1 MADTRQ
7 VDRSAAPGWLPLDT
21 ALNLRDVGGLPVT
34 GGGSIRPRTLLRSG
48 SLRQLSPADAA
59 TLVAEFG
66 LRTVVDLRT
75 PEELAAD
82 GPSNLAKAGVAT
94 AHLPLI
100 SDVDDAMLKANADAD
115 AVRVLAEAYRAFLD
129 QRGEHL
135 VTAARLVA
143 WTGTGSILVH
153 CAAGKDRTGVT
164 VAVLLD
170 AVGVDRAAVLADYDA
185 TNEVIEEVIAALV
198 AAAGDGDSMIS
209 RIPLAMRRAQPDA
222 LRAVLD
228 RLDRDFGGAAGW
240 LRSRGFDDTELEL
253 LRHRLVRQ
261 PA

>member
-7 VDRSAAPGWLPLDT
+7 VDRAATPRWLPLST
-21 ALNLRDVGGLPVT
+21 ALNLRDVGGLPVA
-34 GGGSIRPRTLLRSG
+34 GGGSVRPRTLLRSG

-59 TLVAEFG
+59 TLVADFG

-75 PEELAAD
+75 PDELAVD

-100 SDVDDAMLKANADAD
+100 SDVDDAVLKAQGDTD
-115 AVRVLAEAYRAFLD
+115 AVRVLADAYQAFLD

-143 WTGTGSILVH
+143 WTGSGSVLVH

-164 VAVLLD
+164 IAVLLD
-170 AVGVDRAAVLADYDA
+170 AVGVERAAVLADYDA
-185 TNEVIEEVIAALV
+185 TNEVIADVLASLV
-198 AAAGDGDSMIS
+198 AALGDESMIS
-209 RIPLAMRRAQPDA
+209 RVPLAMKRAQPDA

-228 RLDRDFGGAAGW
+228 RMDRDYGGAAGW
-240 LRSRGFDDTELEL
+240 LRSRGFDDTELDL
-253 LRHRLVRQ
+253 LRHRLVER

>member
-1 MADTRQ
+1 M
-7 VDRSAAPGWLPLDT
+7 WLPLRT
-21 ALNLRDVGGLPVT
+21 ALNLRDVGGLPVA
-34 GGGSIRPRTLLRSG
+34 GGGSVRPRTLLRSG

-75 PEELAAD
+75 PEELAVD

-100 SDVDDAMLKANADAD
+100 SDVDDAVLKAQGDTD
-115 AVRVLAEAYRAFLD
+115 AVRVLTDAYQAFLD

-143 WTGTGSILVH
+143 WTGSGSVLVH

-164 VAVLLD
+164 IAVLLD
-170 AVGVDRAAVLADYDA
+170 AVGVERAAVLADYDA
-185 TNEVIEEVIAALV
+185 TNEVIDDVLASLV
-198 AAAGDGDSMIS
+198 AALGDESMIS
-209 RIPLAMRRAQPDA
+209 RVPLAMKRAQPDA

-228 RLDRDFGGAAGW
+228 RMDRDYGGAAGW
-240 LRSRGFDDTELEL
+240 LRSHGFDDTELDL
-253 LRHRLVRQ
+253 LRHRLVER

>member
-1 MADTRQ
+1 
-7 VDRSAAPGWLPLDT
+7 
-21 ALNLRDVGGLPVT
+21 
-34 GGGSIRPRTLLRSG
+34 LLRSG

-59 TLVAEFG
+59 TLVGEFG

-75 PEELAAD
+75 PDELAVD

-100 SDVDDAMLKANADAD
+100 SDVDDAVLKAQGDTD
-115 AVRVLAEAYRAFLD
+115 AVRVLADAYQAFLD

-143 WTGTGSILVH
+143 WTGSGSVLVH

-164 VAVLLD
+164 IAVLLD
-170 AVGVDRAAVLADYDA
+170 AVGVERAAVLADYDA
-185 TNEVIEEVIAALV
+185 TNEVIADVLASLV
-198 AAAGDGDSMIS
+198 AALGDESMIS
-209 RIPLAMRRAQPDA
+209 RVPLAMKRAQPDA

-228 RLDRDFGGAAGW
+228 RMDRDYGGAAGW
-240 LRSRGFDDTELEL
+240 LRSHGFDDTELDL
-253 LRHRLVRQ
+253 LRHRLVER

>member
-1 MADTRQ
+1 L
-7 VDRSAAPGWLPLDT
+7 WLPLGT
-21 ALNLRDVGGLPVT
+21 ALNLRDVGGLPAA
-34 GGGSIRPRTLLRSG
+34 GGGSVRPRTLLRSG
-48 SLRQLSPADAA
+48 SLRQLSTADAA

-75 PEELAAD
+75 PDELAVD
-82 GPSNLAKAGVAT
+82 GPSTLAKAGVAT
-94 AHLPLI
+94 AHLPLV
-100 SDVDDAMLKANADAD
+100 SDVDDAVLKAQGDTD
-115 AVRVLAEAYRAFLD
+115 AVRVLADAYQAFLD

-143 WTGTGSILVH
+143 WTGSGSVLVH

-164 VAVLLD
+164 IAVLLD
-170 AVGVDRAAVLADYDA
+170 AVGVHRAAVLADYDA
-185 TNEVIEEVIAALV
+185 TNEVIADVLASLV
-198 AAAGDGDSMIS
+198 ASLGDDDSMIS
-209 RIPLAMRRAQPDA
+209 RVPLAMRQAQPDA

-240 LRSRGFDDTELEL
+240 LRSRGFDDTELDL
-253 LRHRLVRQ
+253 LRHRLVER

>member
-1 MADTRQ
+1 L
-7 VDRSAAPGWLPLDT
+7 WLPLRT
-21 ALNLRDVGGLPVT
+21 ALNLRDVGGLPVA
-34 GGGSIRPRTLLRSG
+34 GGGSVRPRTLLRSG

-75 PEELAAD
+75 PEELAVD

-100 SDVDDAMLKANADAD
+100 SDVDDAVLKAQGDTD
-115 AVRVLAEAYRAFLD
+115 AVRVLTDAYQAFLD

-143 WTGTGSILVH
+143 WTGSGSVLVH

-164 VAVLLD
+164 IAVLLD
-170 AVGVDRAAVLADYDA
+170 AVGVDRAAVLADYDV
-185 TNEVIEEVIAALV
+185 TNEVIADVLANLV
-198 AAAGDGDSMIS
+198 AALGDESMIS
-209 RIPLAMRRAQPDA
+209 RIPLAMQRAQPDA

-228 RLDRDFGGAAGW
+228 RMDRDFGGAAGW
-240 LRSRGFDDTELEL
+240 LRSRGFDNTELEL
-253 LRHRLVRQ
+253 LRHRLVEL

>member
-7 VDRSAAPGWLPLDT
+7 VDRAAAPLWLPLST
-21 ALNLRDVGGLPVT
+21 ALNLRDVGGLPVA
-34 GGGSIRPRTLLRSG
+34 GGGSVRPRTLLRSG

-59 TLVAEFG
+59 TLVAEYG

-75 PEELAAD
+75 PDELAAD
-82 GPSNLAKAGVAT
+82 GPSTLAKAGVAT

-100 SDVDDAMLKANADAD
+100 SDVDDAVLKAQGDSD
-115 AVRVLAEAYRAFLD
+115 AVRVLTEAYQAFLD

-143 WTGTGSILVH
+143 WTGSGSVLVH

-164 VAVLLD
+164 IAVLLD

-185 TNEVIEEVIAALV
+185 TNEVIADVLASLV
-198 AAAGDGDSMIS
+198 ALLGDDDSMIS
-209 RIPLAMRRAQPDA
+209 RVPLAMRQTQPDA

-240 LRSRGFDDTELEL
+240 LRSRGFDDTELDL
-253 LRHRLVRQ
+253 LRHRLVEQ

>member
-1 MADTRQ
+1 L
-7 VDRSAAPGWLPLDT
+7 WLPLRT
-21 ALNLRDVGGLPVT
+21 ALNLRDVGGLPVA
-34 GGGSIRPRTLLRSG
+34 GGGSVRPRTLLRSG

-75 PEELAAD
+75 PEELAVD

-100 SDVDDAMLKANADAD
+100 SDVDDAVLKAQGDTD
-115 AVRVLAEAYRAFLD
+115 AVRVLTDAYQAFLD
-129 QRGEHL
+129 RRGEHL

-143 WTGTGSILVH
+143 WTGSGSVLVH

-164 VAVLLD
+164 IAVLLD
-170 AVGVDRAAVLADYDA
+170 AVGVERAAVLADYDA
-185 TNEVIEEVIAALV
+185 TNEVIADVLASLV
-198 AAAGDGDSMIS
+198 AALGDESMIS
-209 RIPLAMRRAQPDA
+209 RVPLAMKRAQPDA

-228 RLDRDFGGAAGW
+228 RMDRDYGGAAGW
-240 LRSRGFDDTELEL
+240 LRSHGFDDTELDL
-253 LRHRLVRQ
+253 LRHRLVER

>member
-7 VDRSAAPGWLPLDT
+7 VDRAAAPGWLPLST
-21 ALNLRDVGGLPVT
+21 ALNLRDVGGLPVA
-34 GGGSIRPRTLLRSG
+34 GGGSVRPRTLLRSG

-75 PEELAAD
+75 PEELAVD

-100 SDVDDAMLKANADAD
+100 SDVDDAVLKAQGDTD
-115 AVRVLAEAYRAFLD
+115 AVRVLAEAYQAFLD

-143 WTGTGSILVH
+143 WTGSGSVLVH

-164 VAVLLD
+164 IAVLLD
-170 AVGVDRAAVLADYDA
+170 AVGVERAAVLADYDA
-185 TNEVIEEVIAALV
+185 TNEVIADVLASLV
-198 AAAGDGDSMIS
+198 AALGDESMIS
-209 RIPLAMRRAQPDA
+209 RVPLAMKRAQPDA

-228 RLDRDFGGAAGW
+228 RMDRDYGGAAGW
-240 LRSRGFDDTELEL
+240 LRSHGFDDTELDL
-253 LRHRLVRQ
+253 LRHRLVER

>member
-7 VDRSAAPGWLPLDT
+7 IDRAAAPLWLPLST
-21 ALNLRDVGGLPVT
+21 ALNLRDVGGLPVA
-34 GGGSIRPRTLLRSG
+34 GGGSVRARTLLRSG

-75 PEELAAD
+75 PEELAVD
-82 GPSNLAKAGVAT
+82 GPSSLAKVGVAT

-100 SDVDDAMLKANADAD
+100 SDVDDAVLKAQGDTD
-115 AVRVLAEAYRAFLD
+115 AVRVLTDAYQAFLD

-143 WTGTGSILVH
+143 WTGSGSVLVH

-164 VAVLLD
+164 IAVLLD
-170 AVGVDRAAVLADYDA
+170 AVGVDRAAVLADYEV
-185 TNEVIEEVIAALV
+185 TNEVIADVLASLV
-198 AAAGDGDSMIS
+198 AALGDESMIS
-209 RIPLAMRRAQPDA
+209 RVPLAMKRAQPDA

-228 RLDRDFGGAAGW
+228 RMDREFGGAAGW
-240 LRSRGFDDTELEL
+240 LRVHGFDNTELDL
-253 LRHRLVRQ
+253 LRHRLVEL

>member
-7 VDRSAAPGWLPLDT
+7 VDRAAAPGWLPLST
-21 ALNLRDVGGLPVT
+21 ALNLRDVGGLPVA
-34 GGGSIRPRTLLRSG
+34 GGGSVRPRTLLRSG

-75 PEELAAD
+75 PEELAVD

-100 SDVDDAMLKANADAD
+100 SDVDDAVLKAQGDTD
-115 AVRVLAEAYRAFLD
+115 AVRVLAEAYQAFLD

-143 WTGTGSILVH
+143 WTGSGSVLVH

-164 VAVLLD
+164 IAVLLD

-185 TNEVIEEVIAALV
+185 TNEVIADVLASLV
-198 AAAGDGDSMIS
+198 AALGDESMIS
-209 RIPLAMRRAQPDA
+209 RVPLAMRRAQPDA

-228 RLDRDFGGAAGW
+228 RMDRDFGGAAGW
-240 LRSRGFDDTELEL
+240 LRSRGFDNTELDL
-253 LRHRLVRQ
+253 LRHRLVAL